1 MRIARILD
9 AGAPRYAV
17 VHGEGGESYLELLAG
32 GPTSPP
38 TGARRELAGAVLL
51 APVTPSVIVCVGKNY
66 AAHAAEMGGEAPSSP
81 VVFLKPPGSVVGPG
95 APILLP
101 GDAGRVDFEG
111 ELAVVIATTAR
122 DVPAVRAGEVI
133 LGYTCANDVT
143 ARDQQ
148 RADGQWTRA
157 KGHDTFCPLGPWIST
172 GLDAAELSVTT
183 RVDGVVHQQAPT
195 SQLIHPVDELIAFV
209 TGFMTLNP
217 GDVLLTG
224 TPAGVGPLR
233 PGELVE
239 VEIPGIGVLANPV
252 VAR

>member
-9 AGAPRYAV
+9 AGVPRYAV
-17 VHGEGGESYLELLAG
+17 VHGDGGEAWLELLAG
-32 GPTSPP
+32 GPTSTPSGERRDL
-38 TGARRELAGAVLL
+38 TGAKLL
-51 APVTPSVIVCVGKNY
+51 APVTPAVIVCVGKNY
-66 AAHAAEMGGEAPSSP
+66 AAHAAEMGTEAPSSP
-81 VVFLKPPGSVVGPG
+81 VVFLKPPGSIVGPG
-95 APILLP
+95 EPIRWP
-101 GDAGRVDFEG
+101 RDAGRVDFEG
-111 ELAVVIATTAR
+111 ELAVVIAATAR
-122 DVPAVRAGEVI
+122 DVPPARAAEVI

-157 KGHDTFCPLGPWIST
+157 KGHDTFCPLGPWITTDLDPT
-172 GLDAAELSVTT
+172 GLSVTT
-183 RVDGVVHQQAPT
+183 RVDGVVRQQAPT
-195 SQLIHPVDELIAFV
+195 SQLIHSVAELIAFV
-209 TGFMTLNP
+209 TGFMTLRP